1 MGKKVE
7 VKERVVQRSIGFRFR
22 QIEFFDKYP
31 EFKPDEFCRKAI
43 DDQISQVDP
52 DFLEKDND
60 SRSEESRN

>member
-7 VKERVVQRSIGFRFR
+7 VKERVVQRSIGFRLR

-43 DDQISQVDP
+43 DNQISQVDP
-52 DFLEKDND
+52 EFLEKKK
-60 SRSEESRN
+60 EE